1 MSQKYPVY
9 PDLAGKVAVVTGGS
23 RGIGAETARQL
34 ARNGV
39 KVAVNGR
46 DQAAIDKVVADIRA
60 EGGEAMGIAAD
71 TTDSAAVERMR
82 QEVEQAWGVP
92 HIVAGVAGSGG
103 EPVPTLETSDA
114 RWKAVIDTNLTAT
127 FLVTKSFLP
136 GMVKEKRGSVITM
149 ASSAGRLPG
158 PASAPYS
165 AAKAG
170 IIMFSRHLA
179 ADMGKFGIRVNCL
192 APSLIVTEKV
202 QQNMPK
208 EQQEQ
213 TARFFP
219 LQRLGETY
227 DVAATTLFLAS
238 EAASWLTGLT
248 IDVAGG
254 RVSL

>member
-1 MSQKYPVY
+1 
-9 PDLAGKVAVVTGGS
+9 
-23 RGIGAETARQL
+23 
-34 ARNGV
+34 
-39 KVAVNGR
+39 
-46 DQAAIDKVVADIRA
+46 
-60 EGGEAMGIAAD
+60 
-71 TTDSAAVERMR
+71 
-82 QEVEQAWGVP
+82 
-92 HIVAGVAGSGG
+92 
-103 EPVPTLETSDA
+103 
-114 RWKAVIDTNLTAT
+114 
-127 FLVTKSFLP
+127 
-136 GMVKEKRGSVITM
+136 
-149 ASSAGRLPG
+149 
-158 PASAPYS
+158 
-165 AAKAG
+165 
-170 IIMFSRHLA
+170 
-179 ADMGKFGIRVNCL
+179 MGKFGIRVNCL